1 MAGVIPKLAET
12 VEARRRELRLSPG
25 EFAERSGLTRQ
36 GLGRVRKGE
45 DREYQDSTING
56 VAAALQWGTDW
67 LDRIRAGKQP
77 RVATPE
83 PPASALTQ
91 PDEILLPSL
100 VELAHQVERID
111 LDANRQHVATL
122 ATNAKIDDLVE
133 VVADLSRRLAVL
145 EARPGRRSSD

>member
-1 MAGVIPKLAET
+1 MTQEQLAHLVGVSLGTIQGTEQGKTVPRYETAEKIDSALDAGGAIL
-12 VEARRRELRLSPG
+12 EAFGYVNR
-25 EFAERSGLTRQ
+25 
-36 GLGRVRKGE
+36 
-45 DREYQDSTING
+45 G
-56 VAAALQWGTDW
+56 VA
-67 LDRIRAGKQP
+67 
-77 RVATPE
+77 RVA
-83 PPASALTQ
+83 AVTQ